1 MNPAEGGPFDLIL
14 GIPVH
19 PLVVHAVVVLVP
31 LAATG
36 LIVMALWP
44 KFSRQYGWLVLL
56 AAAGGAVSSFVAKEA
71 GEALADRIG
80 APGFNHQALGSRLP
94 LFALALLL
102 VAIARWAMDRARA
115 PGDATR
121 QRGRMLVA
129 VLAVLIAGASIFWVI
144 RVGHTGAQSVWS
156 GVAAMS
162 APDRP

>member
-14 GIPVH
+14 GVPVH

-44 KFSRQYGWLVLL
+44 RFSRQYGWLVLL
-56 AAAGGAVSSFVAKEA
+56 AAAGGAASAFVAKEA
-71 GEALADRIG
+71 GEALAERVG
-80 APGFNHQALGSRLP
+80 APGFDHQALGARMP
-94 LFALALLL
+94 FFALALLV
-102 VAIARWAMDRARA
+102 VAVGLWAMDRSRA

-121 QRGRMLVA
+121 QRGRMVLA
-129 VLAVLIAGASIFWVI
+129 ALAVLVASASIFWVI

-162 APDRP
+162 EPGPS